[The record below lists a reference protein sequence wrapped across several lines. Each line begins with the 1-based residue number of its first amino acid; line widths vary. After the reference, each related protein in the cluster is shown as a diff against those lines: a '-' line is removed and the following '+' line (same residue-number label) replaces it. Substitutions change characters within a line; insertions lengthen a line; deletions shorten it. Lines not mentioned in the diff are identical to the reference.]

1 MHLLAVAI
9 IGVVVGALLG
19 LFGVGG
25 SSFATPLL
33 SLAGLSGFAAIA
45 SPLPATIP
53 AALAGARQYG
63 RAGAI
68 DRNVVRWSLVGG
80 IPATIVGALL
90 SRVVGGPALLV
101 ASGVV
106 LGAVGIRILLPISAA
121 SVTAGTARRHQ
132 PVFIVTVAA
141 GVGLLTGLLANGG
154 GFLLV
159 PAYLLLL
166 GLSMR
171 TASGTSLLVVAALT
185 IPTLL
190 THWALGHIDWA
201 AAFLFALGSV
211 PASWIVSRRA
221 QQIRTEHLQRAFGI
235 VLVSFSIWFVIYRLY
250 FK

>member
-1 MHLLAVAI
+1 MHLLAIAV
-9 IGVVVGALLG
+9 IGVVVGSLLG

-68 DRNVVRWSLVGG
+68 DGGVVRWSLVGG

-90 SRVVGGPALLV
+90 SKVVGGPTLLV
-101 ASGVV
+101 LSGVV
-106 LGAVGIRILLPISAA
+106 LGAVGIRVLLPISTAN
-121 SVTAGTARRHQ
+121 VNAGTQRRHQ
-132 PVFIVTVAA
+132 PVFIVSIAA
-141 GVGLLTGLLANGG
+141 GVGLFTGLLANGG

-185 IPTLL
+185 IPTLI
-190 THWALGHIDWA
+190 THWALGHIDWV
-201 AAFLFALGSV
+201 AAFVFAIGSV

-221 QQIRTEHLQRAFGI
+221 QQIRTEHLQRAFGL
-235 VLVSFSIWFVIYRLY
+235 VLVAFSIWFVTYRLY

>member
-1 MHLLAVAI
+1 MHLLAIAI
-9 IGVVVGALLG
+9 VGVVVGGLFG

-68 DRNVVRWSLVGG
+68 DRDVVRWSLVGG
-80 IPATIVGALL
+80 IPATVVGALL

-106 LGAVGIRILLPISAA
+106 LGVVGVRVLRPISAA
-121 SVTAGTARRHQ
+121 SVAAGAVRRHQ
-132 PVFIVTVAA
+132 PVFIVAVATA
-141 GVGLLTGLLANGG
+141 VGLLTGLLANGG

-185 IPTLL
+185 IPTLI

-201 AAFLFALGSV
+201 AAAVFALGSV
-211 PASWIVSRRA
+211 PASWIVSRQA
-221 QQIRTEHLQRAFGI
+221 QRVHTQHLQSAFGLL
-235 VLVSFSIWFVIYRLY
+235 LVAFSIWFVTYRLY

>member
-1 MHLLAVAI
+1 MAI
-9 IGVVVGALLG
+9 GIVGIVVGMLFG

-53 AALAGARQYG
+53 AALVGARQYARVG
-63 RAGAI
+63 EI
-68 DRNVVRWSLVGG
+68 DANVARWSLVGG

-101 ASGVV
+101 GSGAVLGVV
-106 LGAVGIRILLPISAA
+106 GLRVLRPMSAA
-121 SVTAGTARRHQ
+121 SVAAGSVRRHR
-132 PVFIVTVAA
+132 PALIAGIAA
-141 GVGLLTGLLANGG
+141 AVGLFAGLLANGG

-159 PAYLLLL
+159 PAYLLVL

-171 TASGTSLLVVAALT
+171 MASGTSLLVIAALT

-190 THWALGHIDWA
+190 THWALGHIDWSA
-201 AAFLFALGSV
+201 ALVFAIGSV
-211 PASWIVSRRA
+211 PAAGVMSRRA
-221 QQIRTEHLQRAFGI
+221 QHIRTEHLQRAFGV
-235 VLVSFSIWFVIYRLY
+235 VLVVFSIGFVVYRLVLE
-250 FK
+250 

>member
-1 MHLLAVAI
+1 LHLFAIAV
-9 IGVVVGALLG
+9 IGVVVGGLLG

-53 AALAGARQYG
+53 AALAGARQYARCG
-63 RAGAI
+63 EVDSDVA
-68 DRNVVRWSLVGG
+68 RWSLVGG
-80 IPATIVGALL
+80 VPATIVGALL
-90 SRVVGGPALLV
+90 SRLVGGPALLV

-106 LGAVGIRILLPISAA
+106 LGVVGIRVLLPISAA
-121 SVTAGTARRHQ
+121 NRSAGAVRRHQ
-132 PVFIVTVAA
+132 PIFIITVAA
-141 GVGLLTGLLANGG
+141 AVGLFTGLLANGG

-185 IPTLL
+185 IPTLI

-201 AAFLFALGSV
+201 AAAVFAVGSV
-211 PASWIVSRRA
+211 PASWIVSRQA
-221 QQIRTEHLQRAFGI
+221 QRVHTHHLQLAFG
-235 VLVSFSIWFVIYRLY
+235 VLLVAFSIWFVTYRLY
-250 FK
+250 VK